1 MQKKCKQSAKQVQG
15 KCTTRITGQTKCTT
29 LSPARPAK
37 RQLVHDPLGLQRHL
51 EQQPTRTLEQFSR
64 EQVDQ
69 EQNTCQSHPKKRHYT
84 ISAAA
89 RCVDIQ
95 SSLLDCVD
103 IQSSCEN
110 SFKLSVCQQFNVF
123 ILGSIATK
131 VPRTGCEQT
140 TKDTR
145 MGKNDFALFLHFY
158 KGLRKPRLEETP
170 SPVL

>member
-1 MQKKCKQSAKQVQG
+1 MQIKCKQSADEVQIKCRKSATQVQG

-37 RQLVHDPLGLQRHL
+37 RQLVHHPLGLQRHL

-69 EQNTCQSHPKKRHYT
+69 EQNTCQSHPEKRHYT

-103 IQSSCEN
+103 IQFSLRELLKAEC
-110 SFKLSVCQQFNVF
+110 LSTIQCVH
-123 ILGSIATK
+123 
-131 VPRTGCEQT
+131 TGINCHQRAE
-140 TKDTR
+140 D
-145 MGKNDFALFLHFY
+145 
-158 KGLRKPRLEETP
+158 
-170 SPVL
+170 

>member
-1 MQKKCKQSAKQVQG
+1 MQNKWKQRATQVQG

-37 RQLVHDPLGLQRHL
+37 RQLAHHPLGLQRHL

-69 EQNTCQSHPKKRHYT
+69 EQNTCQSHPEKRHYT

-89 RCVDIQ
+89 RYVDIQ
-95 SSLLDCVD
+95 PPCLIVLTYNPP
-103 IQSSCEN
+103 CEN
-110 SFKLSVCQQFNVF
+110 TFKLSVCQQFNVF

-145 MGKNDFALFLHFY
+145 MGKNDFAFFALLQRFE
-158 KGLRKPRLEETP
+158 KKP
-170 SPVL
+170 S